1 LLLGFLRYTIIQ
13 FKMKN
18 IFRKIKRLIAFI
30 PIIWKGDDFDYRYA
44 IDLFQ
49 FQLSRLADYI
59 EKNDR
64 YVGSENDVARIRLV
78 CRLMTKVYDEEYAM
92 EYMDTLEKK
101 YGKGIMD
108 WEFKKNEETGHST
121 MMYKYE
127 NREDAG
133 EIEKTHSKLLHESH
147 KKQERAHR
155 LLWQLIE
162 KDIRKWWD

>member
-1 LLLGFLRYTIIQ
+1 LLLGFLLYTIIQ

-30 PIIWKGDDFDYRYA
+30 PIIWKGDDFDYHYA
-44 IDLFQ
+44 IDLFK

-78 CRLMTKVYDEEYAM
+78 CRLMTKVYDEEYTTHYQEILSAM
-92 EYMDTLEKK
+92 YGENVLDFNFEENERGYSILTYEYEK
-101 YGKGIMD
+101 
-108 WEFKKNEETGHST
+108 WENAEEINQIKDELFT
-121 MMYKYE
+121 MSQE
-127 NREDAG
+127 
-133 EIEKTHSKLLHESH
+133 
-147 KKQERAHR
+147 KQERAHR